1 MRKKFIN
8 GLLLAVLTF
17 AATNVFVSCKD
28 TSADY
33 ITELQ
38 GQYNDVTAYNT
49 KLETLLTSQIEA
61 LEKAKND
68 LQKQYDELAGKEAN
82 DRKDIDALKK
92 DVESLQG
99 QIDAL
104 NKELAALKGS
114 TSCDC
119 KDKIAEL
126 EKKIAELKDE
136 LASKTELQKEIAD
149 RKAQDALLE
158 EAINALK
165 KQLAGKADATDV
177 VKQISEAN
185 TAAATAAALAQQ
197 ALEVAKTKAD
207 AAQVTALKGTVDA
220 LETAV
225 NGWNNELKKV
235 AADAASALA
244 MATANAAKAEV
255 LSNDLDKVKAELAAA
270 KATYDNAIKVINE
283 ALASV
288 QKQISE
294 LGNTVA
300 DLQTAYDAAIA
311 KLQSDVKAVEGEIA
325 AIKTAVAATD
335 QALDALQAEF
345 DALKENTKITGVVL
359 QGAYNPVVGY
369 AALPF
374 GFKTNILATYYG
386 ENQMPN
392 AKYVFP
398 TKNID
403 YYVYSEDAFTDEALK
418 VIGGKFNG
426 AESEETEYVMDGNA
440 GTLYFTI
447 NPAGADYTSCTAT
460 LVNSL
465 DEESGIVLGAIKPST
480 KKLSFGYT
488 RSIENGFYEADA
500 TLDPSKI
507 DVVKPNIDKNALKDV
522 AKEILNKAM
531 SLAGKGESSA
541 INLTNIF
548 ETVQAQLDDVLDAN
562 AIKLAWGDNKV
573 YSEYGIAATAV
584 QPLSFG
590 TLKDGAPVSL
600 PKISEIGEIS
610 IELDMALSYAE
621 EDIPD
626 FSTKK
631 YYIEGL
637 GYVTIPEIQT
647 VVNEMYTNL
656 QSDVNELVDQINK
669 QIDDNVDNINDMIN
683 DDYLGKVNSLIAK
696 VNKVINKVNGQLK
709 NINHYFQPCLV
720 YANNKG
726 EYNQMSNSL
735 GLPTTFKFGAGN
747 AIVLNPT
754 TYTAEMFAPAF
765 KKYIAVTN
773 VYTPDKKASAQSG
786 DATCQALADY
796 ANNTENL
803 FNTVISGKNLEVVFA
818 PKAGFEGY
826 TYEITYAAVDYNG
839 YNVARKFYV
848 TVK

>member
-225 NGWNNELKKV
+225 NGWNSELKKV

-325 AIKTAVAATD
+325 AIKSDVAKTQD
-335 QALDALQAEF
+335 DIKTIE
-345 DALKENTKITGVVL
+345 DEIEALKNKKDISSVVI
-359 QGAYNPVVGY
+359 QGTYNPVIGSV
-369 AALPF
+369 ALPF
-374 GFKTNILATYYG
+374 GVKSNILAAFYG
-386 ENQMPN
+386 QNQMPN
-392 AKYVFP
+392 SIYTFP
-398 TKNID
+398 TTNVD
-403 YYVYSEDAFTDEALK
+403 YYVFADDAISADAKK
-418 VIGGKFNG
+418 VLGGSFNG
-426 AESEETEYVMDGNA
+426 VEKEETEYVMDGNA
-440 GTLYFTI
+440 GKVYLTI
-447 NPAGADYTSCTAT
+447 NPAGEDYTGSTIS

-465 DEESGIVLGAIKPST
+465 DEESGIVLSNLKPSD
-480 KKLSFGYT
+480 KKLSFGWT
-488 RSIENGFYEADA
+488 RSIENGFYEAQA
-500 TLDPSKI
+500 TLLPENI
-507 DVVKPNIDKNALKDV
+507 DQVKPSIDKDQLKDI
-522 AKEILNKAM
+522 AKEVI
-531 SLAGKGESSA
+531 GKFKGGS
-541 INLTNIF
+541 INITDIMLD
-548 ETVQAQLDDVLDAN
+548 VQDMASDVLDAN
-562 AIKLAWGDNKV
+562 GVKVVYGDKTI
-573 YSEYGIAATAV
+573 YSEYALAATAIE
-584 QPLSFG
+584 PLSFA
-590 TLKDGAPVSL
+590 TLKDGINKQL
-600 PKISEIGEIS
+600 PIISDLGEIDF
-610 IELDMALSYAE
+610 EVEMDLQYAE
-621 EDIPD
+621 VNLD
-626 FSTKK
+626 FSDKT
-631 YYIEGL
+631 YNVGGTTY
-637 GYVTIPEIQT
+637 TIPELNNLLNNI
-647 VVNEMYTNL
+647 YTEL
-656 QSDVNELVDQINK
+656 VFDVNYLTDQIKDQVND
-669 QIDDNVDNINDMIN
+669 QVDDAVD
-683 DDYLGKVNSLIAK
+683 KVNDKAIK
-696 VNKVINKVNGQLK
+696 NVNKVINKVNSLINRLNGYLK
-709 NINHYFQPCLV
+709 NPNHFFQICLA
-720 YANNKG
+720 YDNNEG
-726 EYNQMSNSL
+726 EFCQMSNSL
-735 GLPTTFKFGAGN
+735 AVPTTFKFAAGN
-747 AIVLNPT
+747 AISLVPT
-754 TYTAEMFAPAF
+754 SYTAEIFAPAF

-773 VYTPDKKASAQSG
+773 VYNADKSASAQEG

-796 ANNTENL
+796 ANNTDNF
-803 FNTVISGKNLEVVFA
+803 FNTVIDGKNTEVVFA
-818 PKAGFEGY
+818 PKPGY
-826 TYEITYAAVDYNG
+826 TDYIYEITYAAVDYNG
-839 YNVARKFYV
+839 YNTARKFYV
-848 TVK
+848 KVK

>member
-8 GLLLAVLTF
+8 GLLLAALAFT
-17 AATNVFVSCKD
+17 ATNTFVSCKD

-33 ITELQ
+33 YQELQ
-38 GQYNDVTAYNT
+38 GQYNDVTADNAKLSALLDQQIESLT
-49 KLETLLTSQIEA
+49 AAQNDLQAQLDALKKLEEADKTNIDALKDEVTTLKASIE
-61 LEKAKND
+61 D
-68 LQKQYDELAGKEAN
+68 LQKQ
-82 DRKDIDALKK
+82 IDALKG
-92 DVESLQG
+92 V
-99 QIDAL
+99 
-104 NKELAALKGS
+104 NN
-114 TSCDC
+114 CDC
-119 KDKIAEL
+119 KDKL
-126 EKKIAELKDE
+126 EAMQKQIEAMKDE
-136 LASKTELQKEIAD
+136 YATKTALQNEIAD
-149 RKAQDALLE
+149 RKAQEALLQ

-165 KQLAGKADATDV
+165 AQLAGKADAATV
-177 VKQISEAN
+177 AKQITEAN
-185 TAAATAAALAQQ
+185 AAAAAASALAQQ
-197 ALEVAKTKAD
+197 ALTLAQTKAD
-207 AAQVTALKGTVDA
+207 AAAVEALQKTVNT

-225 NGWNNELKKV
+225 NGLNDELKKV
-235 AADAASALA
+235 AKDAADALAL
-244 MATANAAKAEV
+244 ATANAAKAEV
-255 LSNDLDKVKAELAAA
+255 LASEIDNVEAELAAA
-270 KATYDNAIKVINE
+270 KTTFSNAIKVINE
-283 ALASV
+283 ALASIQQQV
-288 QKQISE
+288 SE
-294 LGNTVA
+294 TNATVA
-300 DLQTAYDAAIA
+300 DLKAAFDTAIA
-311 KLQSDVKAVEGEIA
+311 NMGDQIKAINGEIADVKA
-325 AIKTAVAATD
+325 AVAATD
-335 QALDALQAEF
+335 LIIVKLQAEL
-345 DALKENTKITGVVL
+345 DALKEDTKITGVVL

-403 YYVYSEDAFTDEALK
+403 YYVYGEDAFTNEALK

-465 DEESGIVLGAIKPST
+465 DEESGIVLGAIKPSN
-480 KKLSFGYT
+480 KKLHFGT

-500 TLDPSKI
+500 KLDPSKI
-507 DVVKPNIDKNALKDV
+507 DVVKPNIDKDALKDL

-531 SLAGKGESSA
+531 SLAGKGEPSS

-610 IELDMALSYAE
+610 IDLDMALMYAE

-647 VVNEMYTNL
+647 VVEEMYTNL
-656 QSDVNELVDQINK
+656 QADVNELVDQINK

-683 DDYLGKVNSLIAK
+683 DDYLGKVNSLIGK

-747 AIVLNPT
+747 AIKLNPT

-773 VYTPDKKASAQSG
+773 VYTPDKKASAQDG

-839 YNVARKFYV
+839 YNTARKFYV

>member
-8 GLLLAVLTF
+8 GLLLAALAFT
-17 AATNVFVSCKD
+17 ATNTFVSCKD

-33 ITELQ
+33 YAELQ
-38 GQYNDVTAYNT
+38 GQYNDVTAENA
-49 KLETLLTSQIEA
+49 KLSTLLNQQIKDLTA
-61 LEKAKND
+61 AQND
-68 LQKQYDELAGKEAN
+68 LQAQLDALKKLEEADKTDIKALKDEVNTLKASIEDLQK
-82 DRKDIDALKK
+82 KIDALK
-92 DVESLQG
+92 G
-99 QIDAL
+99 
-104 NKELAALKGS
+104 GS
-114 TSCDC
+114 DCDC
-119 KDKIAEL
+119 KDEL
-126 EKKIAELKDE
+126 EAMQKQLEAMKDE
-136 LASKTELQKEIAD
+136 YATKTALQNEIAD

-197 ALEVAKTKAD
+197 ALEVTKTKAD

-294 LGNTVA
+294 LSSTVA
-300 DLQTAYDAAIA
+300 DLQAAFDTAIANMGDQIKAINGEIADVKATVAATDLIIA
-311 KLQSDVKAVEGEIA
+311 KLQ
-325 AIKTAVAATD
+325 
-335 QALDALQAEF
+335 AELE
-345 DALKENTKITGVVL
+345 DLKEDTKITGVVL

-374 GFKTNILATYYG
+374 GFKTNILAAYYG

-403 YYVYSEDAFTDEALK
+403 YYVYSEDAFTDKALE

-426 AESEETEYVMDGNA
+426 AESKETKYVMDGNA

-465 DEESGIVLGAIKPST
+465 DEESGIVLDTIKPSN
-480 KKLSFGYT
+480 KKLYFGT

-500 TLDPSKI
+500 KLDPSKI
-507 DVVKPNIDKNALKDV
+507 DVVKPNIDKEVLKDI

-531 SLAGKGESSA
+531 SLAGKGEPSA

-548 ETVQAQLDDVLDAN
+548 ETVQAQLGNVLDAN

-584 QPLSFG
+584 QPLSFCS
-590 TLKDGAPVSL
+590 LKEGVPYSL

-610 IELDMALSYAE
+610 IDLDMALMYAE

-626 FSTKK
+626 FTTKK

-647 VVNEMYTNL
+647 VVEEMYTNL
-656 QSDVNELVDQINK
+656 QADVNELVDQINK

-683 DDYLGKVNSLIAK
+683 DDYLGKVNSLIGK

-720 YANNKG
+720 YKNNKG

-747 AIVLNPT
+747 SIILNPT
-754 TYTAEMFAPAF
+754 TYTAEMLAPAF

-773 VYTPDKKASAQSG
+773 VYTPDKKASAQDG

-839 YNVARKFYV
+839 YNTARKFYV